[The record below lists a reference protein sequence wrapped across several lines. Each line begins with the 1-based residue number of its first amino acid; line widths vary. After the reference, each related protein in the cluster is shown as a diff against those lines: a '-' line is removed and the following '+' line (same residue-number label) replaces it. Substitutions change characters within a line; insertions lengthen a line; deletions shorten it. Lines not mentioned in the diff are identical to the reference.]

1 MNLFLV
7 YRSKRISIIIP
18 VYNEEKLIIPTLMCI
33 PNYVDKIIVIDD
45 GSKDST
51 RSLVLSYDDERVEL
65 IALGENKG
73 VGNGVKVGYI
83 GSLQYNID
91 IVVAIGGD
99 HQFDLENLPLLL
111 DPIVDD
117 EADYVKGNRFLVDA
131 RLTMPNKRYFGNIF
145 LSMLTR
151 MASGVHTI
159 FDTQDGF
166 IAISRKVIETVDWD
180 IFWNGYGFVSDFII
194 RIAAYGFR
202 IKDIPR
208 RAIYIEGIKQS
219 QIVISR
225 YIKRSLPMILKG
237 WSWRI
242 LHQRKLRKKLKKNE
256 MNIS

>member
-1 MNLFLV
+1 M
-7 YRSKRISIIIP
+7 YRGKRISIIIP
-18 VYNEEKLIIPTLMCI
+18 VHNEENLIIPTLMGI

-45 GSKDST
+45 GSEDST

-73 VGNGVKVGYI
+73 VGNAVKVGYI

-131 RLTMPNKRYFGNIF
+131 KEVMPNKRYFGNIF

-151 MASGVHTI
+151 MASGVRTI

-194 RIAAYGFR
+194 KIAAYGFR
-202 IKDIPR
+202 IKDIPIR
-208 RAIYIEGIKQS
+208 TIYLKGIKQS

-225 YIKRSLPMILKG
+225 YIMRSLPMILKG
-237 WSWRI
+237 WLWKI
-242 LHQRKLRKKLKKNE
+242 LHQRKIRKKLKINE
-256 MNIS
+256 MNKS